1 MPQYL
6 YFTVPGTHTGY
17 KAHTLLQDDNGAA
30 LFLAIWSADKAR
42 LCMVDNENRQRKSE
56 C

>member
-17 KAHTLLQDDNGAA
+17 EARTLLRDDNGAA
-30 LFLAIWSADKAR
+30 LFLAIWRADKAR
-42 LCMVDNENRQRKSE
+42 LRTLDNESRQRKSE